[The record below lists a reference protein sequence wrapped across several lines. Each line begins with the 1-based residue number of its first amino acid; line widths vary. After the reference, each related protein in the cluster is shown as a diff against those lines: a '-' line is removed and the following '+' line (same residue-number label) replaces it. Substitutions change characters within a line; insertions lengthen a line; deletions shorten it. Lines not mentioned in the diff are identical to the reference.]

1 MKISTDI
8 GKLNQRIS
16 IQKKTVISDDIGNQ
30 TEEWTKVHDC
40 WAAVNT
46 VSGREFWAARQQNEE
61 NTVNFKVRYC
71 KKIAEIGTVD
81 YRIIF
86 HNKIYDIISVDNM
99 LFADSLINVKA
110 VMHND

>member
-16 IQKKTVISDDIGNQ
+16 IQKKTVISDSIGNQ

-86 HNKIYDIISVDNM
+86 HNKIYDIIAVDNM

-110 VMHND
+110 VIHND

>member
-16 IQKKTVISDDIGNQ
+16 IQKKTVISDGIGNQ

-46 VSGREFWAARQQNEE
+46 VSGREFLAARQQNEE
-61 NTVNFKVRYC
+61 NTVNFKVRHC